1 MELWLVWKTIRWEW
15 KRGREI
21 SQEAIETILLNINEY
36 LIIVIMGA
44 KGSGREGEK
53 LKIYKV
59 LSTIKG
65 IQKDDQIIVIWGSG
79 IRVAF

>member
-1 MELWLVWKTIRWEW
+1 M
-15 KRGREI
+15 
-21 SQEAIETILLNINEY
+21 LNINEY